1 MKYSA
6 LKNLMLHGLSFTNMQ
21 FTRTATAKAPD
32 SDYAICE
39 PEFYH
44 ARNMRDVK
52 DYVNAFFSVSMSRLS
67 CISHISRIVLPV
79 L

>member
-1 MKYSA
+1 LKYSV

-32 SDYAICE
+32 SNNAICE

-44 ARNMRDVK
+44 ARNMRDVQ
-52 DYVNAFFSVSMSRLS
+52 DYVNAFFTVCLS
-67 CISHISRIVLPV
+67 DISRVVLPAF
-79 L
+79 